1 MYVRCLMFV
10 LILMV
15 SACGATTPTGGNEQ
29 PIDLMQIDSVDV
41 QVAESAPIQV
51 TAHVQGTLADGCTT
65 LSNISQERT
74 DNTINIVLTAEHSG
88 DEACIMVAPMID
100 ETVVLDGDFPPGE
113 YTVRVGEIE
122 QTFTV

>member
-1 MYVRCLMFV
+1 ML
-10 LILMV
+10 

-29 PIDLMQIDSVDV
+29 PADLMQIDSVDV
-41 QVAESAPIQV
+41 QVAESAPVQV
-51 TAHVQGTLADGCTT
+51 TAHIQGTLVDGCTS
-65 LSNISQERT
+65 LSNVAQERT

-100 ETVVLDGDFPPGE
+100 ESIVLDGDFPPGE
-113 YTVRVGEIE
+113 YTIRVGELE